1 MAGAF
6 SHFPS
11 SGKIWNEALCEDR
24 ELAHAQFRPHHTY
37 KGSIQWYHMTQ
48 NNFSMK
54 YPHKFSLFSINFT
67 FWQYLKLNVPFNYFP
82 TLNENVHVFEAFV
95 SGQNM
100 FKERA
105 TFKNVNVIIIA
116 HKYVDTAVFIS
127 FSFLRFSGLSLVL
140 NKEGLWLK
148 RLTFTLSELKGEWQ
162 VKSVLI
168 HTSCRSESS
177 NISLVV
183 LDKDSKFPV

>member
-1 MAGAF
+1 MIL
-6 SHFPS
+6 HDK
-11 SGKIWNEALCEDR
+11 KITFILNI
-24 ELAHAQFRPHHTY
+24 HT
-37 KGSIQWYHMTQ
+37 
-48 NNFSMK
+48 NFC
-54 YPHKFSLFSINFT
+54 F
-67 FWQYLKLNVPFNYFP
+67 FP
-82 TLNENVHVFEAFV
+82 TILHFDNIPKEWMYHSIISLHKSNQNLYVHVFEAFV
-95 SGQNM
+95 SWQNM
-100 FKERA
+100 FEERETLQKCECEHQRNA
-105 TFKNVNVIIIA
+105 PSIIIE

-148 RLTFTLSELKGEWQ
+148 RLTLTLSKLKGEWQ

-183 LDKDSKFPV
+183 LDKK